1 MGELGLHFVLYNVKF
16 TKNASTSKWWKS
28 DIVDGKGNGDVDAVD
43 PFTIELN
50 EKDFPISKSRWNNEC
65 EY

>member
-16 TKNASTSKWWKS
+16 TKNAYKSKWL
-28 DIVDGKGNGDVDAVD
+28 DIVDGKGNGDVDDVD
-43 PFTIELN
+43 PCTIELN

-65 EY
+65 E